1 MELPELALRGTI
13 WLSLLAWVVGE
24 WQRSLGR
31 EPARRGRGAWMIGAT
46 AAVLHSALAFHLRH
60 DWSHGAAYADTARQT
75 AATTGLAWGGGIFAN
90 YAFLAV
96 WTADALW
103 WRMAPD
109 SFRRRTRLLDRT
121 VRGFLWFM
129 FLNGAVV
136 FARGWVRGLGAA
148 AVLAVAAAWY
158 RRACSRADRSITAG

>member
-1 MELPELALRGTI
+1 MQLPDLALRGTI

-24 WQRSLGR
+24 CQRSLKR
-31 EPARRGRGAWMIGAT
+31 DPRGRGRWAWAIGAL
-46 AAVLHSALAFHLRH
+46 AALTHAALAFHLRH
-60 DWSHGAAYADTARQT
+60 RWSQAAAYADTARQT
-75 AATTGLAWGGGIFAN
+75 GAATGLAWGGGLFFN

-103 WRMAPD
+103 WWVAPD
-109 SFRRRTRLLDRT
+109 SFHARSRLLDRA

-136 FARGWVRGLGAA
+136 FAQGGMRWLGAA
-148 AVLAVAAAWY
+148 AVLAVAVAWY
-158 RRACSRADRSITAG
+158 RGAGAGKSNRP